1 MRISDWSSYVCS
13 SDLGERATDRRKA
26 GRLVSPACESLELS
40 DKSAYL
46 SIYLGLESQY
56 HGAEAATVLAGKF
69 RRFGGGFA
77 RPAAGT
83 CRDDP
88 VRPPPRPVPLRNAA
102 RPVHAGLG
110 RPAPDRALF
119 GAVRRGAPQFQFHA
133 KSEEHT

>member
-1 MRISDWSSYVCS
+1 MVVLRWLVIASVASALAAVRQARQVAGSPAPDCS
-13 SDLGERATDRRKA
+13 ELATDRRKA

-77 RPAAGT
+77 RPAAGA

-88 VRPPPRPVPLRNAA
+88 VRPPPRPVPLRNA
-102 RPVHAGLG
+102 
-110 RPAPDRALF
+110 DR
-119 GAVRRGAPQFQFHA
+119 
-133 KSEEHT
+133 KSTRLNSSH